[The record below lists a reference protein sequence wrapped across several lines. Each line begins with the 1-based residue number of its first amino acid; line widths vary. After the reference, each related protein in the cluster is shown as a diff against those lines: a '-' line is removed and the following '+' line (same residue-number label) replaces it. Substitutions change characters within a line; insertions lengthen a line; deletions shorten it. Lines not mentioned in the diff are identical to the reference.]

1 MQPIF
6 ISRLGIVL
14 KVDWCSTFMVICI
27 YYGLTTFCRGYR
39 TQIFC
44 SEERIWLVQ
53 FMTNSVYY
61 CLGKAIW
68 KKIF

>member
-27 YYGLTTFCRGYR
+27 YYGLTTFSRGYR

-44 SEERIWLVQ
+44 SKERIWLV
-53 FMTNSVYY
+53 
-61 CLGKAIW
+61 
-68 KKIF
+68 